1 MFFTYLWNEI
11 RRRRKQTFVVAM
23 GLALG
28 IALVISVSAMAAG
41 VEDAQG
47 TVLSS
52 LYGVGTDMTVT
63 QTMDQSDGGGPGF
76 EINRGGDEGFSRDRV
91 TANPGQVTFKES
103 RVSEIAGMD
112 GVGSASGALASTAVH
127 INGELPEFP
136 TDGGTVPIPGQ
147 APSQDQDEGPQTA
160 TIDVS
165 SFSLLGIQVDADATA
180 LSSSQIS
187 DGRSLDAGDVDATV
201 AVLDQSF
208 AADRDL
214 GVGEALKIG
223 DKKFEIVGVATAT
236 ATGSASDVYI
246 PLASAQE
253 LSGEES
259 SINTITVQAASSTQ
273 IDQVDAEISAAYPEA
288 TVTTADDLAS
298 QVSGSLSSASNLLT
312 KLGRWLSIA
321 VVAAAVALASLLTLS
336 AVGRR
341 TRELGTLKALGWRTR
356 RVVGQVMGES
366 LVQGVLGGVVGIGL
380 GLSGA
385 LVISSLAPSLTATVS
400 TLGGAGAS
408 FAGPPRF
415 AGGGDDPFTK
425 TIDLALTA
433 PVSVQLV
440 ALALALAI
448 AGGVVAGSV
457 GGWRASRLRP
467 ADAMRSMT

>member
-63 QTMDQSDGGGPGF
+63 QTAEQGDAGGPGF
-76 EINRGGDEGFSRDRV
+76 EIDQGGEGFSRDRV
-91 TANPGQVTFKES
+91 TANPGQMTFKGS

-112 GVGSASGALASTAVH
+112 GVASASGTLALTAVH
-127 INGELPEFP
+127 IDGELPEFP
-136 TDGGTVPIPGQ
+136 TDGGAVPIPGQ
-147 APSQDQDEGPQTA
+147 APTEDQDEGPQTA

-165 SFSLLGIQVDADATA
+165 SFSLLGIQVDADTTA

-187 DGRSLDAGDVDATV
+187 DGRSLDAGDIDAKA

-214 GVGEALKIG
+214 GVGDALKIG
-223 DKKFEIVGVATAT
+223 GEKFEIVGVATAT
-236 ATGSASDVYI
+236 STGSASDVYV

-253 LSGEES
+253 LSGEGS
-259 SINTITVQAASSTQ
+259 WINTISVQAASSTQ
-273 IDQVDAEISAAYPEA
+273 IDQVEAEISAAYPDA

-366 LVQGVLGGVVGIGL
+366 LVQGILGGVVGIGL
-380 GLSGA
+380 GLVGA
-385 LVISSLAPSLTATVS
+385 LAISSLAPSLTATVS
-400 TLGGAGAS
+400 TLGGSGAS
-408 FAGPPRF
+408 FAGPPGF

-425 TIDLALTA
+425 TIDLAVTA
-433 PVSVQLV
+433 PVSTQLV